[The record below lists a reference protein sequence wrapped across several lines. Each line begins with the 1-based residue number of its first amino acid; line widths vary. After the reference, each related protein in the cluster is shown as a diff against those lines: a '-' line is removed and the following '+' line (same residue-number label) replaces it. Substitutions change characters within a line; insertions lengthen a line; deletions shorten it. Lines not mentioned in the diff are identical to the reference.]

1 MVRVIVIVPYGRI
14 ICKGD
19 AGDCREA
26 EITLMANISPF
37 NGQVVR
43 WNWLKQPGG

>member
-1 MVRVIVIVPYGRI
+1 MVPYSRI

-26 EITLMANISPF
+26 EIALMASRPPF
-37 NGQVVR
+37 NI
-43 WNWLKQPGG
+43 

>member
-1 MVRVIVIVPYGRI
+1 MVRVIVMVPYGRI
-14 ICKGD
+14 ICKCD

-26 EITLMANISPF
+26 EITLMASRPPF

-43 WNWLKQPGG
+43 WNWLRQPG

>member
-1 MVRVIVIVPYGRI
+1 MVRVIVIVPYDRI

-26 EITLMANISPF
+26 EIALMASRPSLNI
-37 NGQVVR
+37 
-43 WNWLKQPGG
+43 